1 MYSMLGRY
9 LSNEMYYELNLLM
22 KVEMNASNKNN
33 NWKGAKLTFHI
44 CCLMETIDK
53 FLKSKTVIKQY
64 DQKTLA
70 SSNEMELLAS
80 PSDYVFIRGESV
92 LRVSRI
98 SGRLFT
104 GELKEQFH
112 NSSEYKCLGIVF
124 GIVGILR
131 VDFIGIEHLLLI
143 AERQLVGTHPLTR
156 EDIFA
161 VGRVEALPLKD
172 EQEKALDCRLL
183 PCSRHSSDLVDR
195 ERRNLATI
203 SSNYYLAERGVSA
216 VKKCVNRINKR
227 KKSCLNTV
235 RRRCRLLRDVMRL
248 FNEYHAFFYCHKTDL
263 TRTMVELAEENAD
276 RWTSVEKS
284 RFCWNYSLVRM
295 LTGGDGSPSARELFE
310 QGWLWPI
317 ICGFVAVEQLDQV
330 TTLALISRRS
340 VFQAGPRNLKRGM
353 DSQGNCANYVETEQ
367 IVSAFGHVS
376 SFVLV
381 RGSIPAFWSHTGKLH
396 EPRLEIL
403 ATKAETMPAFKRH
416 VEQQLAIY
424 GAPLVFVN
432 LVDPTGREKPLDDTF
447 LNLVLKCN
455 DDRLIFVAFD
465 YNTRCGL
472 TRIENLRMLLD
483 GLRQQIRDMRF
494 AWIDKNGQA
503 ACKQNGVFRVNC
515 VDCLLCE
522 LEPQQDRTNLVQTA
536 IAKFKLEEQL
546 RKFGVLLP
554 EVELDQGVEKKFR
567 TIWADN
573 GDRLSCQYA
582 GTNAMKGH
590 CTRTGRLNFS
600 AVLKDGYISISRYY
614 LSYGSG
620 AKIQVATD
628 CILGRLT
635 DDLFKSS
642 TSTDDHHADQLWPVF
657 NKTAYEDLMKLC
669 QDHRMDKSEIVVDRW
684 LLRKELD
691 PCLSEDQLDD
701 MDCLVLLTEENYY
714 VFRFGQYVPGYVTC
728 SVVPLRDITAIL
740 IGDHPSAATLP
751 ISHSK
756 AKCIRIEYRRRD
768 GFKANKWFA
777 SNFKVVENRL
787 VPFDP
792 NESTG
797 EYLNSIVSCFRSTF
811 ARQHLLVSIDAVD
824 TLDNAYYFRSA
835 VCRVAD
841 ANCRAKTITKRLS
854 VSMDDLCQ
862 HFNQQSVS
870 DNENDDDDGDGDDDD
885 DDYEEK
891 EDSDNLLIFSN
902 ENDESFLQ
910 YGENNTLPSAEDPES
925 SMIDMYRVEENNLA
939 CSEQMTKSLRSS
951 APLIGTLN
959 SLYQNAIRSVSK
971 QLQERTQKTVSPK
984 YADRY
989 AAQQTQLDLNFLA
1002 VLFVSG
1008 LRSLISQAERATF
1021 EASIILPD
1029 NDNSSVAESFQSPT
1043 TTIHKASSADQRDK
1057 RDIVQQKI
1065 KIHRQ
1070 GLSDGTTSSG
1080 VDIRRA
1086 SHLSLST
1093 SILSVEMH
1101 FWYKFLDRLFP
1112 TKALKHVLVKV
1123 CCDELIMAPNFCF
1136 TMLASVNV
1144 LEGSSWNKFTSR
1156 LKNSFLWLYLADVAV
1171 YTPVQLINFYF
1182 LSTKYRTVFVYA
1194 ASAIYLCLA
1203 SYALHDLPSL
1213 SH

>member
-1 MYSMLGRY
+1 MLRK
-9 LSNEMYYELNLLM
+9 LH
-22 KVEMNASNKNN
+22 
-33 NWKGAKLTFHI
+33 LTFPG
-44 CCLMETIDK
+44 DYK
-53 FLKSKTVIKQY
+53 FHFEFPVQ
-64 DQKTLA
+64 
-70 SSNEMELLAS
+70 SNEMELLAS

-104 GELKEQFH
+104 GELKEQFY

-183 PCSRHSSDLVDR
+183 PCSRHSSDLVGR

-642 TSTDDHHADQLWPVF
+642 TSTDDHHADQLWAVF
-657 NKTAYEDLMKLC
+657 NKTAFEDLMKLC

-1029 NDNSSVAESFQSPT
+1029 SCCCSGERYSVNFQMIT
-1043 TTIHKASSADQRDK
+1043 AVLRKVFKVQQRLFTK
-1057 RDIVQQKI
+1057 HLLLTNVTSGMVIGFFSDIVQQKI

-1136 TMLASVNV
+1136 TMLASVNL

>member
-1 MYSMLGRY
+1 MLMQA
-9 LSNEMYYELNLLM
+9 NEM
-22 KVEMNASNKNN
+22 
-33 NWKGAKLTFHI
+33 
-44 CCLMETIDK
+44 
-53 FLKSKTVIKQY
+53 
-64 DQKTLA
+64 
-70 SSNEMELLAS
+70 SNEMELLAS

-183 PCSRHSSDLVDR
+183 PCSRHSSDLVGR

-227 KKSCLNTV
+227 EKSCLNTV

-263 TRTMVELAEENAD
+263 TRTMVELAEEDAD

-317 ICGFVAVEQLDQV
+317 ICGFAAVEQLDQV

-340 VFQAGPRNLKRGM
+340 VFQAGPRNSKRGM

-642 TSTDDHHADQLWPVF
+642 TSTDDRHADQLWPVF
-657 NKTAYEDLMKLC
+657 NKTAFEDLMKLC

-811 ARQHLLVSIDAVD
+811 ARQHLLVPIDAVD
-824 TLDNAYYFRSA
+824 TLDNAHYFRSA

-841 ANCRAKTITKRLS
+841 ANCRAKPITKRLS
-854 VSMDDLCQ
+854 VSVDDLCQ

-870 DNENDDDDGDGDDDD
+870 DNENNDDDGDGDGDDDDDDDDD

-925 SMIDMYRVEENNLA
+925 LMVDMYRVEENNLA

-971 QLQERTQKTVSPK
+971 QLQERTQKTVGPK
-984 YADRY
+984 YADRCFVVVVVVGGGGGV
-989 AAQQTQLDLNFLA
+989 QLLLLLRLMITA
-1002 VLFVSG
+1002 VLRKVFKVQQRLFTKHLLLTNVTSG
-1008 LRSLISQAERATF
+1008 MVIGFFS
-1021 EASIILPD
+1021 
-1029 NDNSSVAESFQSPT
+1029 
-1043 TTIHKASSADQRDK
+1043 
-1057 RDIVQQKI
+1057 DIVQQKI

-1136 TMLASVNV
+1136 TMLASVNL

>member
-1 MYSMLGRY
+1 MEPPNYSMLGRY
-9 LSNEMYYELNLLM
+9 LSNEIMLRKLH
-22 KVEMNASNKNN
+22 
-33 NWKGAKLTFHI
+33 LTFPGDYKFHF
-44 CCLMETIDK
+44 EFPVQVTRTIIGK
-53 FLKSKTVIKQY
+53 FLKSKIVIKQY

-104 GELKEQFH
+104 GELKEHFH

-183 PCSRHSSDLVDR
+183 PCSRHSSDLVGR

-657 NKTAYEDLMKLC
+657 NKTAFEDLMKLC

-701 MDCLVLLTEENYY
+701 MDCLILLTEENYY

-971 QLQERTQKTVSPK
+971 QLQERTQKTVGPK

-989 AAQQTQLDLNFLA
+989 AAQH
-1002 VLFVSG
+1002 
-1008 LRSLISQAERATF
+1008 
-1021 EASIILPD
+1021 
-1029 NDNSSVAESFQSPT
+1029 DNSSVAESFQSPT

-1136 TMLASVNV
+1136 TMLASVNL

-1156 LKNSFLWLYLADVAV
+1156 LKNSFLWLYLADVTV

>member
-1 MYSMLGRY
+1 
-9 LSNEMYYELNLLM
+9 
-22 KVEMNASNKNN
+22 
-33 NWKGAKLTFHI
+33 
-44 CCLMETIDK
+44 
-53 FLKSKTVIKQY
+53 
-64 DQKTLA
+64 
-70 SSNEMELLAS
+70 MELLAS

-276 RWTSVEKS
+276 CWTSVEKS

-317 ICGFVAVEQLDQV
+317 ICGFAAVEQLDQV

-416 VEQQLAIY
+416 IEQQLAIY

-515 VDCLLCE
+515 VDCL
-522 LEPQQDRTNLVQTA
+522 DRTNLVQTA

-628 CILGRLT
+628 CILGQLT

-657 NKTAYEDLMKLC
+657 NKTAFEDLMKLC

-835 VCRVAD
+835 VCR
-841 ANCRAKTITKRLS
+841 
-854 VSMDDLCQ
+854 
-862 HFNQQSVS
+862 
-870 DNENDDDDGDGDDDD
+870 
-885 DDYEEK
+885 
-891 EDSDNLLIFSN
+891 
-902 ENDESFLQ
+902 

-939 CSEQMTKSLRSS
+939 CNEQMTKSLRSS

-971 QLQERTQKTVSPK
+971 QLQERTQKTVGPK

-989 AAQQTQLDLNFLA
+989 AAQRDLIDKSRTKF
-1002 VLFVSG
+1002 
-1008 LRSLISQAERATF
+1008 
-1021 EASIILPD
+1021 IL
-1029 NDNSSVAESFQSPT
+1029 
-1043 TTIHKASSADQRDK
+1043 
-1057 RDIVQQKI
+1057 
-1065 KIHRQ
+1065 
-1070 GLSDGTTSSG
+1070 L
-1080 VDIRRA
+1080 
-1086 SHLSLST
+1086 
-1093 SILSVEMH
+1093 
-1101 FWYKFLDRLFP
+1101 
-1112 TKALKHVLVKV
+1112 
-1123 CCDELIMAPNFCF
+1123 
-1136 TMLASVNV
+1136 
-1144 LEGSSWNKFTSR
+1144 
-1156 LKNSFLWLYLADVAV
+1156 
-1171 YTPVQLINFYF
+1171 
-1182 LSTKYRTVFVYA
+1182 
-1194 ASAIYLCLA
+1194 
-1203 SYALHDLPSL
+1203 
-1213 SH
+1213 

>member
-1 MYSMLGRY
+1 MIQYG
-9 LSNEMYYELNLLM
+9 NL
-22 KVEMNASNKNN
+22 
-33 NWKGAKLTFHI
+33 
-44 CCLMETIDK
+44 
-53 FLKSKTVIKQY
+53 
-64 DQKTLA
+64 
-70 SSNEMELLAS
+70 SNEMELLAS
-80 PSDYVFIRGESV
+80 PSDYVFVRGESV
-92 LRVSRI
+92 LRISRI
-98 SGRLFT
+98 SGKLFT
-104 GELKEQFH
+104 GELKEQFY

-124 GIVGILR
+124 GIMGILR

-143 AERQLVGTHPLTR
+143 AERQLVGQHPLTR
-156 EDIFA
+156 DDIFA

-172 EQEKALDCRLL
+172 EQEKALDCRLP
-183 PCSRHSSDLVDR
+183 PCSRHTPAMADR
-195 ERRNLATI
+195 RWRNFAMI
-203 SSNYYLAERGVSA
+203 SSNYYFAERGVSA
-216 VKKCVNRINKR
+216 VKKCVNRINK
-227 KKSCLNTV
+227 KGNSCLNTV
-235 RRRCRLLRDVMRL
+235 RRRCKLLRDVKRL
-248 FNEYHAFFYCHKTDL
+248 FNEYHAFFYCQKTDL
-263 TRTMVELAEENAD
+263 TRSMIELVENVDRSTTSLEN
-276 RWTSVEKS
+276 S
-284 RFCWNYSLVRM
+284 RFCWNSSLVRM
-295 LTGGDGSPSARELFE
+295 LTSGNGNDGSPSAGELFE
-310 QGWLWPI
+310 QGWVWPI
-317 ICGFVAVEQLDQV
+317 ICGFAAVEQLDPV

-340 VFQAGPRNLKRGM
+340 VLQAGPRNLKRGM

-367 IVSAFGHVS
+367 IVAAFGHVS

-396 EPRLEIL
+396 EPRPEIL

-416 VEQQLAIY
+416 VEQQLAVY

-432 LVDPTGREKPLDDTF
+432 LVDPTGREKALDDTF

-455 DDRLIFVAFD
+455 DDRLVFVAFD

-472 TRIENLRMLLD
+472 TRMENLRMLLD
-483 GLRQQIRDMRF
+483 GMRQQIQDMRF

-515 VDCLLCE
+515 VDCL
-522 LEPQQDRTNLVQTA
+522 DRTNLVQTA
-536 IAKFKLEEQL
+536 IAKLKLEEQL

-554 EVELDQGVEKKFR
+554 EVELDQSMEKKFR

-582 GTNAMKGH
+582 GTDAMKGH
-590 CTRTGRLNFS
+590 CTRTGKLNFS
-600 AVLKDGYISISRYY
+600 AVLKDGYISISRHY
-614 LSYGSG
+614 LSYASG
-620 AKIQVATD
+620 AKMQVATD

-635 DDLFKSS
+635 DDSSNNNSYSSSCSSSFSS
-642 TSTDDHHADQLWPVF
+642 TGPNHPHANQLWPVF
-657 NKTAYEDLMKLC
+657 NKGAFEDMMKLC
-669 QDHRMDKSEIVVDRW
+669 QEHQVDKNEIIVNKW

-701 MDCLVLLTEENYY
+701 MDCLVLLTEENYH
-714 VFRFGQYVPGYVTC
+714 VFRFGQYVSGYVTC

-751 ISHSK
+751 IPHCK
-756 AKCIRIEYRRRD
+756 AKCVRIEYRRRNG

-797 EYLNSIVSCFRSTF
+797 EYLNSVVSCFRSTF
-811 ARQHLLVSIDAVD
+811 ARHHLLVPVDAVD
-824 TLDNAYYFRSA
+824 KLDSGYYFRSA
-835 VCRVAD
+835 FCRVAD
-841 ANCRAKTITKRLS
+841 ENCRAKSITKRLS
-854 VSMDDLCQ
+854 VSMGDLCQQ
-862 HFNQQSVS
+862 HFNQHSVCN
-870 DNENDDDDGDGDDDD
+870 NENGDGDDDD
-885 DDYEEK
+885 DDDDDEK
-891 EDSDNLLIFSN
+891 EDSDSLLLFSN
-902 ENDESFLQ
+902 NNDQSFLQ
-910 YGENNTLPSAEDPES
+910 YAENALPSVEDPKS
-925 SMIDMYRVEENNLA
+925 LMIDMYPVEENNLA
-939 CSEQMTKSLRSS
+939 CNEQMTKLPRSS

-959 SLYQNAIRSVSK
+959 SMCQNAIKSVSK
-971 QLQERTQKTVSPK
+971 QFQERTQKTIGPK

-989 AAQQTQLDLNFLA
+989 AAQRDLINKSRTKFILLGGGAAAITGDGGVQLLLLLRLINLTLPLIIFEKNCMFLWMMTMIVTDSMISSEKCFA
-1002 VLFVSG
+1002 IIPMATTVLRKIFKVQQRLFTKHLLLTNVTSG
-1008 LRSLISQAERATF
+1008 MVIGFFS
-1021 EASIILPD
+1021 
-1029 NDNSSVAESFQSPT
+1029 
-1043 TTIHKASSADQRDK
+1043 
-1057 RDIVQQKI
+1057 DIVQQKI

-1070 GLSDGTTSSG
+1070 GLSDGTNSTMV

-1136 TMLASVNV
+1136 TMLASVNL
-1144 LEGSSWNKFTSR
+1144 LEGSSWIKFTNR

-1194 ASAIYLCLA
+1194 ASAVYLCLA

>member
-1 MYSMLGRY
+1 MEPPNYSMLGRY
-9 LSNEMYYELNLLM
+9 LSNEIMLRKLH
-22 KVEMNASNKNN
+22 
-33 NWKGAKLTFHI
+33 LTFPGDYKFHF
-44 CCLMETIDK
+44 EFPVQVTRTIIGK
-53 FLKSKTVIKQY
+53 FLKSKIVIKQY

-276 RWTSVEKS
+276 CWTSVEKS

-317 ICGFVAVEQLDQV
+317 ICGFAAVEQLDQV

-416 VEQQLAIY
+416 IEQQLAIY

-628 CILGRLT
+628 CILGQLT

-657 NKTAYEDLMKLC
+657 NKTAFEDLMKLC

-777 SNFKVVENRL
+777 SNFRVVENRL

-885 DDYEEK
+885 DYEEK

-971 QLQERTQKTVSPK
+971 QLQERTQKTVGPK

-1029 NDNSSVAESFQSPT
+1029 TVLRKVFKVQ
-1043 TTIHKASSADQRDK
+1043 QRLFTK
-1057 RDIVQQKI
+1057 HLLLTNVTSGMVIGFFSDIVQQKI

-1136 TMLASVNV
+1136 TMLASVNL

>member
-1 MYSMLGRY
+1 MNNCLE
-9 LSNEMYYELNLLM
+9 N
-22 KVEMNASNKNN
+22 VEKIALDVSGASNKNN

-44 CCLMETIDK
+44 CCLIETIDK
-53 FLKSKTVIKQY
+53 FLKSKIVIKQY

-183 PCSRHSSDLVDR
+183 PCSCHSSDLVDR

-276 RWTSVEKS
+276 CWTSVEKS

-317 ICGFVAVEQLDQV
+317 ICGFAAVEQLDQV

-416 VEQQLAIY
+416 IEQQLAIY

-642 TSTDDHHADQLWPVF
+642 TFTDDHHADQLWPVF
-657 NKTAYEDLMKLC
+657 NKTAFEDLMKLC

-714 VFRFGQYVPGYVTC
+714 VFRFGQYVPGYITC

-885 DDYEEK
+885 DYEEK

-939 CSEQMTKSLRSS
+939 CGEQMTKSLRSS

-971 QLQERTQKTVSPK
+971 QLQERTQKTVGPK
-984 YADRY
+984 YADRD
-989 AAQQTQLDLNFLA
+989 TIRFEFLGCFVCQRFEMITA
-1002 VLFVSG
+1002 VLRKVFKVQQRLFTKHLLLTNVTSG
-1008 LRSLISQAERATF
+1008 MVIGFFS
-1021 EASIILPD
+1021 
-1029 NDNSSVAESFQSPT
+1029 
-1043 TTIHKASSADQRDK
+1043 
-1057 RDIVQQKI
+1057 DIVQQKI

-1136 TMLASVNV
+1136 TMLASVNL